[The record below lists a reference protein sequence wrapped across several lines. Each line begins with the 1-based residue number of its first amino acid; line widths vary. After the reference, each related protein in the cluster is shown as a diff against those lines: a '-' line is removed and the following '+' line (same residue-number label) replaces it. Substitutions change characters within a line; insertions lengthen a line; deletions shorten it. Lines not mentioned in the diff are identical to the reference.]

1 MRPLP
6 LKFDVMIRIKKY
18 CTLHQG
24 ECQVNGRRVYVSDA
38 TDVKELLAG
47 IYHALDLDYLK
58 FFKMDVLAKAG
69 FLAAEMLLQ
78 DEEPDENTGL
88 FFANSFSSLDT
99 DSNYQETIGEDY
111 FPSPKIF
118 VYTLA
123 NIVLGEICI
132 RHKIYGENLFL
143 IGRNMAESQIVAYAR
158 EAFEAGNMRHALV
171 AWLDVCGST
180 CEVTALLVDKVEEG
194 MELTEENINHITN
207 K

>member
-1 MRPLP
+1 
-6 LKFDVMIRIKKY
+6 MIRIKKY

-24 ECQVNGRRVYVSDA
+24 ECQLSGRRIHVSDSA
-38 TDVKELLAG
+38 DVKEFLAG

-78 DEEPDENTGL
+78 GEEPDENTGL
-88 FFANSFSSLDT
+88 FFANSFASLDT
-99 DSNYQETIGEDY
+99 DRHYQETIGEDY

-132 RHKIYGENLFL
+132 RHKIYGENLML
-143 IGRNMAESQIVAYAR
+143 IGKSMAESQIVAYAR
-158 EAFEAGNMRHALV
+158 EAIAAEKMRHALV

-180 CEVTALLVDKVEEG
+180 CEVTALLVDNADEG
-194 MELTEENINHITN
+194 MELTEENIRNIT
-207 K
+207 KK